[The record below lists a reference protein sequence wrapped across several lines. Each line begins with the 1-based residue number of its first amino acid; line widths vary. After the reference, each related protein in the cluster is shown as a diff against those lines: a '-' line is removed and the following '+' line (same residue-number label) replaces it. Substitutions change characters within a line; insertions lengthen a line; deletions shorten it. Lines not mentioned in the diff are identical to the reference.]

1 MGRTLGRVPLPASKT
16 RLKRVGQALAAGT
29 ATADDE
35 RLYREFLRTCDDA
48 LAKVTARLA
57 QTGLTA
63 VVRVK
68 TRDTMVDKLRRQPSI
83 ALSTMDDVAGCR
95 LVLDGDRDAQ
105 DRTVEQV
112 RELFNRDG
120 ASAEVKDR
128 RAFPSYGYR
137 AVHVLVRLD
146 DVRIEVQVRTQL
158 QHLWAELSEKF
169 ADRVGRHVRYGGA
182 PSGET
187 EREAFELLQTVAT
200 NIDEMERGDC
210 QLKQMLAELAMTR
223 DQLRDQLTVVR
234 DLIPTSEPLNEEAQL
249 TSEKAAAV
257 IERARSDIS
266 RRRAELVQA
275 LSRLL
280 LTMDPPVA

>member
-1 MGRTLGRVPLPASKT
+1 MPLPASKT

-57 QTGLTA
+57 QSGLTA

-68 TRDTMVDKLRRQPSI
+68 TRDTMVDKLRRQPSL

-95 LVLDGDRDAQ
+95 LVLDGDRDTQ

-169 ADRVGRHVRYGGA
+169 ADRVGRHVRYGGRPPTRGSA
-182 PSGET
+182 KHLDCFRRWLRTSTRRLSAEADACRPSDDA
-187 EREAFELLQTVAT
+187 RPT
-200 NIDEMERGDC
+200 NGD
-210 QLKQMLAELAMTR
+210 QGPHT
-223 DQLRDQLTVVR
+223 
-234 DLIPTSEPLNEEAQL
+234 NG
-249 TSEKAAAV
+249 
-257 IERARSDIS
+257 
-266 RRRAELVQA
+266 
-275 LSRLL
+275 
-280 LTMDPPVA
+280 